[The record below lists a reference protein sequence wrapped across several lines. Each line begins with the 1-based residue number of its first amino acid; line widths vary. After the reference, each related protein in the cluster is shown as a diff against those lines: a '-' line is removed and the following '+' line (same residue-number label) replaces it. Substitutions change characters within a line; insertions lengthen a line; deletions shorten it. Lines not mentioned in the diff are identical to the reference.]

1 MDKAKLSDEIRSYC
15 KSLVDTHSRRDDI
28 ARGIENEYLMHETP
42 EDEALKRA
50 SASVALTKSP
60 DARNSVK
67 GVVRLMTTTRPEIK
81 IPAAT
86 NDYEGKRISDEM
98 EQVASAMLAAS
109 DRYNRRPLHYDATLS
124 AVLYDEV
131 HLQVISTQDLVD
143 TAEGVSKVRLAK
155 LRKLAATTPY
165 IFEVLN
171 PRQGYPVWDNLGL
184 KAYHSRRKVSI
195 GSIIDQYGDSARSL
209 LRARGVD
216 VDADWLKLVT
226 LCDYWDEIYR
236 NVWIDEYDGDLLIDE
251 HELPFIQ
258 IIASTIE
265 GSGLFSSPEDQREP
279 FLYTDYLSGLS
290 QRKTE
295 ALTAMATMGRVLGFS
310 PVFVVQNADPMQEAP
325 QMERVGLFQMFV
337 LGPGQTI
344 TPMLNKGLIDPST
357 LTAYETFRVL
367 GEESMIYK
375 SVLGQSQSDTFSQT
389 ALLSQLGRIPL
400 ETVRSMT
407 GRAIAD
413 ALEVAF
419 EWLRLSSGTSKVYD
433 YTAGAVASINPRDIP
448 EYINIEVDLSVAM
461 PQDKLQQAQ
470 IASTLKDRGLAS
482 TEWIHEEIM
491 GIGQS
496 GAMQRTIIKEQVQQA
511 LVQLKLQQMLQMA
524 AQQQQQAM
532 AGPGQPMPG
541 GPPMAGPQ
549 VPEEP
554 ATLQGIPPEMMEGGL
569 GMPEQPG
576 FMQQM
581 EPPIPGEEGLPN
593 AG

>member
-1 MDKAKLSDEIRSYC
+1 MDKAKLSKEIRSYC
-15 KSLVDTHSRRDDI
+15 KALVDTHSARDNI
-28 ARGIENEYLMHETP
+28 ASGIENEYMMHKTP
-42 EDEALKRA
+42 EDEALEKA
-50 SASVALTKSP
+50 STSVALTKSP

-81 IPAAT
+81 IPTPT
-86 NDYEGKRISDEM
+86 NDYEAKRIADEM
-98 EQVASAMLAAS
+98 EQVAEAMLAAS

-155 LRKLAATTPY
+155 LKKLAATTPY
-165 IFEVLN
+165 VFEALS

-184 KAYHSRRKVSI
+184 QAYHSRRKVSI
-195 GSIIDQYGDSARSL
+195 GSIVDRYGEAAKTLFQS
-209 LRARGVD
+209 RGVD
-216 VDADWLKLVT
+216 VDAERLKLVT
-226 LCDYWDEIYR
+226 LCDYWDETYR
-236 NVWIDEYDGDLLIDE
+236 HVWVDGYDGDLLLDE
-251 HELPFIQ
+251 HGLPFIP
-258 IIASTIE
+258 IIASTVE

-279 FLYTDYLSGLS
+279 FLYTDYASGLS

-310 PVFVVQNADPMQEAP
+310 PAFVVQNADPLQEIP

-357 LTAYETFRVL
+357 LTAYETFRLL
-367 GEESMIYK
+367 GEESTIFK
-375 SVLGQSQSDTFSQT
+375 SILGQSQSDTYSQT

-419 EWLRLSSGTSKVYD
+419 EWMRRSSGTSKAYN
-433 YTAGAVASINPRDIP
+433 YAAGTAAAINPQDIP
-448 EYINIEVDLSVAM
+448 EYINIEVDLSVSM
-461 PQDKLQQAQ
+461 PQDKLQQAR

-524 AQQQQQAM
+524 AQQQQAM
-532 AGPGQPMPG
+532 AGQPMPG
-541 GPPMAGPQ
+541 GRPLAGPQ

-554 ATLQGIPPEMMEGGL
+554 ATLQGLPPEMIAGGMA
-569 GMPEQPG
+569 GPEEPG

-581 EPPIPGEEGLPN
+581 EPPIPGEEGMLN
-593 AG
+593 A